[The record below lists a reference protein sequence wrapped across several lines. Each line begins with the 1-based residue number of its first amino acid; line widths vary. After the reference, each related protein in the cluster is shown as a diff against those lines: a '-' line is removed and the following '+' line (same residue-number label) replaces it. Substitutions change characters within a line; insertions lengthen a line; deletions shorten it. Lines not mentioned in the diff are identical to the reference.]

1 MSTIRRQSIISS
13 GIVYFGFT
21 LGFLYTYLF
30 TKQGGFTESQYGL
43 IGTFLAISNVM
54 YSFANLGMLAYV
66 YKFYPYYSDNLPPEK
81 NDLIT
86 WALLMSTAGF
96 ILVMI
101 GGWVFKDLVIRKF
114 GAHSAELVNYYYWIF
129 PLGLGLTIY
138 NILEGYAWQVKKS
151 VFTNYLREV
160 QFRLFNI
167 VLVVLFLTGVL
178 KSFSLFIKI
187 YAFGYLLLASTLFIT
202 LYINRELFITFSVS
216 RVTEK
221 FRKKIFA
228 LACLTWSGGL
238 VFSIAN
244 FFAVIVIAAVI
255 PDGLAFAG
263 IYVLAQYIASLIQA
277 PQRGIIAASIAPLS
291 KAWKDKDYEK
301 INRVYQRSSIN
312 QLLFSV
318 GMFVLIWINF
328 RDGVSTFHLK
338 SGYLDAQYIF
348 LFIGL
353 TKVVDMGTGVN
364 SQIIVTSTF
373 WRFDFFTG
381 ILLLAITLPLNYI
394 LAKKMGAIG
403 PAIADLITFTIY
415 NAIRYVFLLRKF
427 SMQPFNAKT
436 LYTLVTGLIIYFI
449 CHFLFNDRHG
459 FLWIVLRSA
468 VFMSLYLFTVIGFSL
483 SPDVI
488 PVWNTVKKR
497 LGIKP
502 S

>member
-301 INRVYQRSSIN
+301 INRV
-312 QLLFSV
+312 
-318 GMFVLIWINF
+318 
-328 RDGVSTFHLK
+328 
-338 SGYLDAQYIF
+338 
-348 LFIGL
+348 
-353 TKVVDMGTGVN
+353 
-364 SQIIVTSTF
+364 
-373 WRFDFFTG
+373 
-381 ILLLAITLPLNYI
+381 
-394 LAKKMGAIG
+394 
-403 PAIADLITFTIY
+403 
-415 NAIRYVFLLRKF
+415 
-427 SMQPFNAKT
+427 
-436 LYTLVTGLIIYFI
+436 
-449 CHFLFNDRHG
+449 
-459 FLWIVLRSA
+459 
-468 VFMSLYLFTVIGFSL
+468 
-483 SPDVI
+483 
-488 PVWNTVKKR
+488 
-497 LGIKP
+497 
-502 S
+502 